1 MKFGMM
7 YELEVPKPW
16 GERAEYDVFHEAV
29 EQTVFAEKMGF
40 DYVWIVRA

>member
-1 MKFGMM
+1 MKVGMM